1 MQRVRA
7 GKSPSLESA
16 VHAICA
22 ERSAP
27 GMVSRVVNKF
37 FVSERKLVRAEA
49 EALARLEV
57 ARAALG
63 IEQRRAV
70 ELLARR
76 DTLTN
81 NAKVAAAAAGV
92 ARNKLTAVKSKIERA
107 TEVIARRIARAEN
120 VNWGMML
127 QDANV
132 AISFEFAGRIIAAQ
146 SEAADKASA
155 EADAE
160 LSSFVTDHA
169 EDLSAVE
176 IGAQ

>member
-1 MQRVRA
+1 M
-7 GKSPSLESA
+7 
-16 VHAICA
+16 
-22 ERSAP
+22 
-27 GMVSRVVNKF
+27 
-37 FVSERKLVRAEA
+37 
-49 EALARLEV
+49 
-57 ARAALG
+57 
-63 IEQRRAV
+63 
-70 ELLARR
+70 
-76 DTLTN
+76 
-81 NAKVAAAAAGV
+81 

-127 QDANV
+127 QDATV